1 MMGENTMNTKKLSE
15 IWAKYRPVLIMI
27 VFIIVAECL
36 SRKFLTVNNIMN
48 VLNQTSMNA
57 ILALALTTVILTGGI
72 DISVGSTLAFS
83 GAAAAWLLRAGHS
96 TFLAV
101 IVALV
106 IGLAIGTLN
115 GIFISRWNLQPMI
128 VTLATMSIFRGT
140 TYLLTTGSPI
150 SVNNPAFK
158 MIGGGKLFGT
168 IQVPIIILLVLAIIM
183 HYILNNTPF
192 GRHIYSIGGNEEAAY
207 LSGVNTKNVKA
218 AAYAISGLLA
228 SVVGIIMTSR
238 LSSAQ
243 PLAGQSYEMDAIAA
257 AVIGGTSLRGGQGK
271 VVFSIIGALI
281 IGMLNNILTLL
292 DVSTYY
298 QTVIKGIVILI
309 AVMIDAKSN

>member
-1 MMGENTMNTKKLSE
+1 
-15 IWAKYRPVLIMI
+15 
-27 VFIIVAECL
+27 
-36 SRKFLTVNNIMN
+36 
-48 VLNQTSMNA
+48 MNA

-96 TFLAV
+96 TILAV
-101 IVALV
+101 FVALV

-150 SVNNPAFK
+150 SVSNPAFK

-168 IQVPIIILLVLAIIM
+168 IQVPIIILLVLAVIM

-271 VVFSIIGALI
+271 VVFSIVGALI

>member
-1 MMGENTMNTKKLSE
+1 MNKNKVADF
-15 IWAKYRPVLIMI
+15 WNKYRPVLILV
-27 VFIIVAECL
+27 VFVIVATFL
-36 SRKFLTVNNIMN
+36 SRKFLTFNNIMN

-57 ILALALTTVILTGGI
+57 ILALSLTTVILTGGI

-83 GAAAAWLLRAGHS
+83 GAAAAAILKNGGNVVV
-96 TFLAV
+96 AV
-101 IVALV
+101 LVALV
-106 IGLAIGTLN
+106 IGLCIGFLNGTL
-115 GIFISRWNLQPMI
+115 ISRWDLQPMI

-150 SVNNPAFK
+150 SVSNKAFK
-158 MIGGGKLFGT
+158 MIGGGKIAGV

-183 HYILNNTPF
+183 HYILNSTSF
-192 GRHIYSIGGNEEAAY
+192 GRHIYAIGGNEDAAF
-207 LSGVNTKNVKA
+207 LSGVNTKWVKTF
-218 AAYAISGLLA
+218 AYTISGLLA
-228 SVVGIIMTSR
+228 GVVGIIMTSR

-271 VVFSIIGALI
+271 VIFSIIGALI
-281 IGMLNNILTLL
+281 IGMLNNVLTLL

-309 AVMIDAKSN
+309 AVMIDAKSK

>member
-150 SVNNPAFK
+150 SVSNPTFK

>member
-1 MMGENTMNTKKLSE
+1 MNTKKLSE
-15 IWAKYRPVLIMI
+15 IWSKYRPVLIMV
-27 VFIIVAECL
+27 VFIIVASCL

-83 GAAAAWLLRAGHS
+83 GAAAAAILKGGHHVI
-96 TFLAV
+96 LAV
-101 IVALV
+101 LVALL
-106 IGLAIGTLN
+106 IGLAIGTMN
-115 GIFISRWNLQPMI
+115 GIFISRWNLQPMM
-128 VTLATMSIFRGT
+128 VTLASMSIFRGT
-140 TYLLTTGSPI
+140 TYLLTKGSPI
-150 SVNNPAFK
+150 SVSNAAFK

-168 IQVPIIILLVLAIIM
+168 VQVPIIILLVLAIIM
-183 HYILNNTPF
+183 HYVLNNTPF
-192 GRHIYSIGGNEEAAY
+192 GRHIYSIGGNEEAAF
-207 LSGVNTKNVKA
+207 LSGVKTKKIKA
-218 AAYAISGLLA
+218 MAYAISGLLA
-228 SVVGIIMTSR
+228 GVVGIIMTSR

-271 VVFSIIGALI
+271 VVFSIVGALI
-281 IGMLNNILTLL
+281 IGMLNNILTLM

-298 QTVIKGIVILI
+298 QTVIKGVVILI
-309 AVMIDAKSN
+309 AVLIDAKSN

>member
-96 TFLAV
+96 TVLAV

-106 IGLAIGTLN
+106 IGAAIGSLN

-150 SVNNPAFK
+150 SVSNPAFK

-271 VVFSIIGALI
+271 VVFSIVGALI

>member
-1 MMGENTMNTKKLSE
+1 MGENTMNTKKLSE

-83 GAAAAWLLRAGHS
+83 GAAAAWLLRAGHN
-96 TFLAV
+96 TILAV

-106 IGLAIGTLN
+106 IGVAIGTLN

-150 SVNNPAFK
+150 SVSNPAFK

-168 IQVPIIILLVLAIIM
+168 IQVPIIILLVLAVIM

-271 VVFSIIGALI
+271 VVFSIVGALI

>member
-150 SVNNPAFK
+150 SVSNPSFK

-309 AVMIDAKSN
+309 AVLSDRKR

>member
-1 MMGENTMNTKKLSE
+1 MNTKKLSE

-96 TFLAV
+96 TVLAV

-106 IGLAIGTLN
+106 IGVAIGTLN

-150 SVNNPAFK
+150 SVSNPAFK

-168 IQVPIIILLVLAIIM
+168 IQVPIIILLVLAVIM
-183 HYILNNTPF
+183 HYVLNNTPF

-271 VVFSIIGALI
+271 VVFSIVGALI